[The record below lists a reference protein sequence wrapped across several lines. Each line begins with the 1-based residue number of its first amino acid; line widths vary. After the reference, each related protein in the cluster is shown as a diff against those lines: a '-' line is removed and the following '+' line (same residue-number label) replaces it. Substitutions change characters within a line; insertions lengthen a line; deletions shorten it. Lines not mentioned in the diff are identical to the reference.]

1 MNTII
6 RGVRNAFR
14 NVVRT
19 GSIVVILSISIG
31 LVIAMLAARQ
41 AVDTKIEDLKSSVGN
56 TISIS
61 PAGFRGFEGGGSA
74 LTTEQLEKVK
84 ELAHVT
90 GVTSSLS
97 DRLSTDDTTN
107 LESGIELGSL
117 GGRFAPPTSSGSTAA
132 PSTEGSENT
141 DTEQPTMSRGNPM
154 SSITITGV
162 DNVESASIFGG
173 SSVTWTSGQAFDATA
188 DDNEAAIGK
197 ALAEKNSLS
206 VGDSF
211 TAYGQELTVVGIYDT
226 GTEFAN
232 NGVFVSL
239 STLQRLS
246 DQADS
251 ITSATATV
259 DSIDNLSTV
268 TTAITDTLGSDTV
281 DVTNSQETVDSTVAP
296 LESVR
301 TIALYSLIGAV
312 VAGSVIILLTMIMIV
327 RERRREIGVMKAIGA
342 TNSSIMK
349 QFVAEAMTLTAM
361 GLVVG
366 LVFGIVAATPVTN
379 MLVNNSSSTG
389 TSQSA
394 AGPSGRSG
402 SGERTPGGGRGAQ
415 GGGFAGGREAVRGIS
430 QTAENIQSSVGIGTL
445 LAGVFATLLIAL
457 LGSAVPAFMI
467 SNIKPAEAM
476 RSE

>member
-61 PAGFRGFEGGGSA
+61 PAGFLGFEGGGSA

-84 ELAHVT
+84 GLAHVT

-117 GGRFAPPTSSGSTAA
+117 GGRFAPPTSSGSTTA

-173 SSVTWTSGQAFDATA
+173 SSVTWTSGQAFDAAA
-188 DDNEAAIGK
+188 DDN
-197 ALAEKNSLS
+197 
-206 VGDSF
+206 
-211 TAYGQELTVVGIYDT
+211 
-226 GTEFAN
+226 
-232 NGVFVSL
+232 
-239 STLQRLS
+239 
-246 DQADS
+246 
-251 ITSATATV
+251 
-259 DSIDNLSTV
+259 
-268 TTAITDTLGSDTV
+268 
-281 DVTNSQETVDSTVAP
+281 
-296 LESVR
+296 
-301 TIALYSLIGAV
+301 
-312 VAGSVIILLTMIMIV
+312 
-327 RERRREIGVMKAIGA
+327 
-342 TNSSIMK
+342 
-349 QFVAEAMTLTAM
+349 
-361 GLVVG
+361 
-366 LVFGIVAATPVTN
+366 
-379 MLVNNSSSTG
+379 
-389 TSQSA
+389 
-394 AGPSGRSG
+394 
-402 SGERTPGGGRGAQ
+402 
-415 GGGFAGGREAVRGIS
+415 
-430 QTAENIQSSVGIGTL
+430 
-445 LAGVFATLLIAL
+445 
-457 LGSAVPAFMI
+457 
-467 SNIKPAEAM
+467 
-476 RSE
+476 

>member
-74 LTTEQLEKVK
+74 LTTEQLKKVK

-141 DTEQPTMSRGNPM
+141 DIEQPIMSRGNPM

-327 RERRREIGVMKAIGA
+327 RERR
-342 TNSSIMK
+342 
-349 QFVAEAMTLTAM
+349 
-361 GLVVG
+361 
-366 LVFGIVAATPVTN
+366 
-379 MLVNNSSSTG
+379 
-389 TSQSA
+389 
-394 AGPSGRSG
+394 
-402 SGERTPGGGRGAQ
+402 
-415 GGGFAGGREAVRGIS
+415 
-430 QTAENIQSSVGIGTL
+430 
-445 LAGVFATLLIAL
+445 
-457 LGSAVPAFMI
+457 
-467 SNIKPAEAM
+467 
-476 RSE
+476 